1 MDCKIYTSYFAR
13 LSKIREEYPHALI
26 VSISRHSPRWLTP
39 WKDYIPC
46 EELSP
51 SKDLLWAWK
60 CDRVGQALYRLKYIE
75 EIKPVFQQVMV
86 RLYRLA
92 KSRNCDIIF
101 LLCYEK
107 PEDFCHRHLL
117 AEILGGVEEYKQ
129 GQILLCELPHHKCPR
144 T

>member
-1 MDCKIYTSYFAR
+1 MECKIYTSYFAR
-13 LSKIREEYPHALI
+13 LSKIRSEYPHALI
-26 VSISRHSPRWLTP
+26 VSISRHSPRWLIR

-60 CDRVGQALYRLKYIE
+60 CDRMGKALYRLKYIE

-92 KSRNCDIIF
+92 KSRNCDVIF

-107 PEDFCHRHLL
+107 PEEFCHRHLL
-117 AEILGGVEEYKQ
+117 AEMLGGVEEYKPGSDSVMQ
-129 GQILLCELPHHKCPR
+129 TSTSQMS
-144 T
+144 

>member
-60 CDRVGQALYRLKYIE
+60 CDRVGQALYRLKYLE

-92 KSRNCDIIF
+92 KSRNCDVIF

-117 AEILGGVEEYKQ
+117 AEMLGGVEEYKP
-129 GQILLCELPHHKCPR
+129 GSDPVMR
-144 T
+144 TPTSQMS

>member
-26 VSISRHSPRWLTP
+26 VSISRHSPCWLTP

-117 AEILGGVEEYKQ
+117 AEMLGGVEEYKP
-129 GQILLCELPHHKCPR
+129 GSDPVMR
-144 T
+144 TPTSQMS